1 MTNARGGVVMGMLGI
16 DWAIMR
22 TCMLVSARTQLS
34 WTHNF
39 FILDKG
45 CPTLT
50 WRWCFFHRRQTV
62 SYPRESGSHLVFTSR
77 CCNILSIG
85 GFYHTD
91 VNTSFLIWFV
101 GSGEG
106 LPGPLHWE
114 VSRPTLDH
122 HLSGDGSSQ
131 LSQRS
136 PSVADQ
142 RVKVPFE
149 KLNVECGNLQVQYPV
164 GCRKRKLK
172 GQMQNVG
179 CEKMN
184 VHSTELEGRIR
195 KLDCCLLK
203 SWMSKAKTWMLHK
216 LKLNVECKKLNR
228 ECKLKWQTQNV
239 GQIVQSTM

>member
-1 MTNARGGVVMGMLGI
+1 MTNAQGVVVIGMLGI
-16 DWAIMR
+16 DWDIMR

-91 VNTSFLIWFV
+91 VNTSFHIWFV

-122 HLSGDGSSQ
+122 HLSGDGSSR

-149 KLNVECGNLQVQYPV
+149 KLKAEICKYNTRSDVGSENLKDKCKMLDKKKWIYIPLNLKIEFENLTVAYEKVEW
-164 GCRKRKLK
+164 RKQKL
-172 GQMQNVG
+172 
-179 CEKMN
+179 E
-184 VHSTELEGRIR
+184 
-195 KLDCCLLK
+195 CCINW
-203 SWMSKAKTWMLHK
+203 SWMLNAKNWIASANSNDKHK
-216 LKLNVECKKLNR
+216 
-228 ECKLKWQTQNV
+228 
-239 GQIVQSTM
+239 M